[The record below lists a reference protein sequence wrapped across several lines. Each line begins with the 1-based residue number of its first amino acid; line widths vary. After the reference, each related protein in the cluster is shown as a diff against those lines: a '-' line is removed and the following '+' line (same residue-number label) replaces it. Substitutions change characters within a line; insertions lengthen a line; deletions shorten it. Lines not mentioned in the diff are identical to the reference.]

1 MIAMDAQ
8 GAEVAKPWVEK
19 ANASYRALLD
29 HHNDLGKQL
38 NLKYV
43 PAGLV
48 LDESGRL
55 ARPLAHM
62 NIDNEDF
69 RRELESWAET
79 GKIPSGWI
87 KAEQPPAM
95 EEMTPDEQEANSRFE
110 LAITLLERDKKD
122 EAIAELKRAF
132 RLDPEN
138 WLIRKQLWALEHPER
153 FYDGDVDFAWQ
164 KEQLAREDAEL

>member
-1 MIAMDAQ
+1 MDAQ
-8 GAEVAKPWVEK
+8 GADVAKPWVEK
-19 ANASYRALLD
+19 ANATYRALLD
-29 HHNDLGKQL
+29 QHNDLGKQL

-55 ARPLAHM
+55 VRPLAHM

-69 RRELESWAET
+69 RKELESWAET
-79 GKIPSGWI
+79 GEIPTAWV
-87 KAEQPPAM
+87 KADGQTAVT
-95 EEMTPDEQEANSRFE
+95 EMTPDEQEANSRFE

-122 EAIAELKRAF
+122 EAIIELKRAF

-164 KEQLAREDAEL
+164 KEQIAREQAEL